1 MLSTR
6 GEGRGEVEA
15 SPESRVPRS
24 RHVVIS
30 SEMCVLFNNEKGEK
44 KKILAGQTQK
54 VRERR
59 EEGILRTTCVS
70 EKEGRFHYARCN
82 LIGPR
87 MVGVP
92 KESTR
97 VGTYKEERK
106 MDGGD
111 DPL

>member
-1 MLSTR
+1 M
-6 GEGRGEVEA
+6 EHYYHE
-15 SPESRVPRS
+15 
-24 RHVVIS
+24 IS
-30 SEMCVLFNNEKGEK
+30 K
-44 KKILAGQTQK
+44 KKKKKKRLAGETQK
-54 VRERR
+54 VRERE
-59 EEGILRTTCVS
+59 EEGILRTTCML
-70 EKEGRFHYARCN
+70 EKEGCFHYARCN

>member
-1 MLSTR
+1 
-6 GEGRGEVEA
+6 
-15 SPESRVPRS
+15 
-24 RHVVIS
+24 
-30 SEMCVLFNNEKGEK
+30 MCLFNNEKGEK
-44 KKILAGQTQK
+44 KIKILAGEAQK
-54 VRERR
+54 VRERER
-59 EEGILRTTCVS
+59 EREEEGILRTTCVS
-70 EKEGRFHYARCN
+70 EKEGRFQYARCN

-111 DPL
+111 DTL

>member
-44 KKILAGQTQK
+44 KKNIGGGDSK
-54 VRERR
+54 SKRERGGGYIKNHMR
-59 EEGILRTTCVS
+59 VRKGRSFPLRALQSHWATYGRGPKRKHTCWDMQRG
-70 EKEGRFHYARCN
+70 EKDGRCR
-82 LIGPR
+82 
-87 MVGVP
+87 
-92 KESTR
+92 
-97 VGTYKEERK
+97 
-106 MDGGD
+106 
-111 DPL
+111 

>member
-1 MLSTR
+1 
-6 GEGRGEVEA
+6 
-15 SPESRVPRS
+15 
-24 RHVVIS
+24 
-30 SEMCVLFNNEKGEK
+30 MCLFNNEKGEK
-44 KKILAGQTQK
+44 KIKILAGEAQK
-54 VRERR
+54 VRER

-70 EKEGRFHYARCN
+70 EKEGRFQYARCN

>member
-1 MLSTR
+1 MLCTR
-6 GEGRGEVEA
+6 SEGRGEVEA
-15 SPESRVPRS
+15 SPEYRVPRS

-30 SEMCVLFNNEKGEK
+30 SEMCVCLIMRKVK
-44 KKILAGQTQK
+44 KNKNIGGGGSK
-54 VRERR
+54 SKRER

-70 EKEGRFHYARCN
+70 EKEGRFQYARCN

-106 MDGGD
+106 MDGRD